1 MNLGFDTLIYK
12 IKAVREGFLGYLGN
26 ELIVAIS
33 HSNDGLSALELL
45 AALMNLPASKLS
57 LVKHLIWDFNGEP
70 HILARDIQGSKSR
83 IDFGI
88 YESLNSTILFELKIA
103 ILCMLEIPGALRHTK
118 KPRSYKPH
126 TVLDIFKSVI
136 PFINQMC
143 ARKRVEHGDRFFEG
157 SHFSL
162 ADFTEQ
168 DYRTEAEVFDRAFR
182 GVMLNGFQVLRSH
195 FLVENLFPRPLV
207 YVDLENLGWKQN
219 SVKNKQ
225 TRTKSKW
232 FSNKIFEK
240 SSREGSFAVVDF
252 LKALKEDI
260 SDQDTLSRID
270 MMGYD
275 QAKKAK
281 ITRRNYDIYVAI
293 RLTSRGYT
301 GLEVEPYVYN
311 LEPVFWS
318 PQNLGMLKDKEALCK
333 LTRAP
338 MDNDLYEYLTHISNS
353 ASYIIGQYTG
363 MRPSELSGCLIDDCL
378 TVDEF
383 GHDLITSRVIKNR
396 EAVRK
401 LFDDM
406 WVAIP
411 IVKDAVKALQ
421 ILNRFKQNPYL
432 FSNMNTIKPGMQH
445 EANSLSGSGLGH
457 QLCAFLSKTLTV
469 EEYDEIEVSP
479 YTLRHS
485 LANQMLRAAV
495 GLPFMSYQLKHFG
508 HHASTIG
515 QDVRWNHLGTVTID
529 YGGIGEALTS
539 GGGPDAPGRVHAETE
554 FIMNSLNPAGGY
566 AGENAPAH
574 RARLENYF
582 KGYLEAGYSNKE
594 IFERMAELNFAVI
607 NVGQGY
613 CYGNA
618 TELDDPSI
626 PCIGSLRCNPNRC
639 KNAVVTE
646 ANAPKWQEIYVQN
659 TLALRRYETDPAAA
673 YAELRDLD
681 DAALSIEQMKLAISE
696 AKGVLLQLGI
706 EMLV

>member
-1 MNLGFDTLIYK
+1 MIHGFDTLIYK
-12 IKAVREGFLGYLGN
+12 IKLVREQFLSYLGN
-26 ELIVAIS
+26 ELIFATS
-33 HSNDGLSALELL
+33 HSNDGINAVELL

-57 LVKHLIWDFNGEP
+57 LVKDMIWDFNGES
-70 HILARDIQGSKSR
+70 HVLARDIQGAKSR

-103 ILCMLEIPGALRHTK
+103 ILCVLEIPGALRHTK
-118 KPRSYKPH
+118 RPVSYKPH
-126 TVLDIFKSVI
+126 TVLDTFKSVI
-136 PFINQMC
+136 PFVNQMC
-143 ARKRVEHGDRFFEG
+143 ARKRAEHGDHFFER

-168 DYRTEAEVFDRAFR
+168 DYRTEAEAFDRAFR
-182 GVMLNGFQVLRSH
+182 TTTLQGFRILRSH
-195 FLVENLFPRPLV
+195 FLVENLFARPLV
-207 YVDLENLGWKQN
+207 YVDLESLAWKQN
-219 SVKNKQ
+219 SITNTK
-225 TRTKSKW
+225 TRTRKKW

-240 SSREGSFAVVDF
+240 CSREGSFAVVDF
-252 LKALKEDI
+252 LNALKEDI
-260 SDQDTLSRID
+260 SDQDTLSRLD
-270 MMGYD
+270 LVGYG
-275 QAKKAK
+275 QARNAQ

-301 GLEVEPYVYN
+301 GLEVKPYLYN
-311 LEPVFWS
+311 LEPDYWS
-318 PQNLGMLKDKEALCK
+318 PRNLGMLKDKEALCK

-353 ASYIIGQYTG
+353 ATYIIGQYTG
-363 MRPSELSGCLIDDCL
+363 MRPSELSGCLADDCL

-383 GHDLITSRVIKNR
+383 GHDLIISSVIKNR
-396 EAVRK
+396 EVIRK

-411 IVKDAVKALQ
+411 IVKDAVKALR

-432 FSNMNTIKPGMQH
+432 FSNMNTIEPGMQH
-445 EANSLSGSGLGH
+445 EANSLSGSGLDH
-457 QLCAFLSKTLTV
+457 QLCTFLANTLTC
-469 EEYDEIEVSP
+469 EEFEELEVSP

-515 QDVRWNHLGTVTID
+515 QNMRGNRVGTVTID

-539 GGGPDAPGRVHAETE
+539 GGGPDAPARIDAEKE

-566 AGENAPAH
+566 AGDNASAH
-574 RARLENYF
+574 RARVEKYF
-582 KGYLEAGYSNKE
+582 TGYLEAGYSNDE

-659 TLALRRYETDPAAA
+659 SLALGRLEADPKAAFA
-673 YAELRDLD
+673 KLRESD
-681 DAALSIEQMKLAISE
+681 DVSLSIKQLELAISE
-696 AKGVLLQLGI
+696 AKGVLLQLG
-706 EMLV
+706 MAVAV